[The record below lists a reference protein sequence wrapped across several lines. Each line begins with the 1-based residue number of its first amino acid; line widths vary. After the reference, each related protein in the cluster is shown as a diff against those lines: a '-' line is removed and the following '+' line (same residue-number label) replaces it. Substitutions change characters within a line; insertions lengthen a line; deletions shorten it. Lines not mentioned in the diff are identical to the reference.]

1 MLGFVL
7 SYLWHGLIGWVGVTG
22 LVLAGAIALFW
33 LVPISAVRHGCIA
46 VATVCVV
53 ILVLYPKAFLDGER
67 HVQAQWK
74 AAEAAARQMGDAAR
88 ADALNDAARGVRDPF
103 DSDQP

>member
-1 MLGFVL
+1 MLAFIL
-7 SYLWHGLIGWVGVTG
+7 SYLWHGLLGWVGLTG
-22 LVLAGAIALFW
+22 VVLAGAIALFVT
-33 LVPISAVRHGCIA
+33 VPISAVRHGCA
-46 VATVCVV
+46 ALAAVCVV

-74 AAEAAARQMGDAAR
+74 AAEAAARQLGDAAR
-88 ADALNDAARGVRDPF
+88 ADALGDAARGVRDPF